1 MTLATLADQAECI
14 AAAAR
19 LMLETLRAGGQVLT
33 AGNGGSAAEA
43 MHMAEELVGRF
54 RTNRRS
60 LPAVS
65 LVSDGTALT
74 CIGNDFGFDEVF
86 ARQIEGLGRSGDL
99 LVLFSTSGAAANLR
113 RAVTAARARKMR
125 VLLLLGRDGGPLAGT
140 GDLEIIVKGQAT
152 ERIQEAHQV
161 ILHVLLDAVEQD
173 FTQGGLVPAPQSLS
187 GTSSGTLSTKLPT
200 KLPTKVRRQRVASRK
215 KPGVHHA

>member
-1 MTLATLADQAECI
+1 MAISLDNQKMAAHCREQVLAAAALMGALAEQADGI

-19 LMLETLRAGGQVLT
+19 LMIATLQAGGQVLT

-65 LVSDGTALT
+65 LAADGTALT

-86 ARQIEGLGRSGDL
+86 ARQIEGLGRPGDL
-99 LVLFSTSGAAANLR
+99 LVLFSTSGSAVNLR
-113 RAVTAARARKMR
+113 RAVAAAHARQMR

-140 GDLEIIVKGQAT
+140 GDLEILVHGGAT

-161 ILHVLLDAVEQD
+161 LLHVLLDAVELA
-173 FTQGGLVPAPQSLS
+173 FT
-187 GTSSGTLSTKLPT
+187 
-200 KLPTKVRRQRVASRK
+200 
-215 KPGVHHA
+215 

>member
-1 MTLATLADQAECI
+1 MDIPEADRDLQSHCGAQVQAAAATIATLAEQADRI
-14 AAAAR
+14 ASAAR
-19 LMLETLRAGGQVLT
+19 LLIETLRAGGLVPT

-54 RTNRRS
+54 RSNRRS

-74 CIGNDFGFDEVF
+74 CIGNDFGFDELF
-86 ARQIEGLGRSGDL
+86 ARQIEGLGRPGDL

-113 RAVTAARARKMR
+113 RAVAAARAKQVR
-125 VLLLLGRDGGPLAGT
+125 VLLLLGRDGGPLAGA
-140 GDLEIIVKGQAT
+140 GDLEIIVQGRAT

-161 ILHVLLDAVEQD
+161 ILHVLLDAVERAFAQ
-173 FTQGGLVPAPQSLS
+173 
-187 GTSSGTLSTKLPT
+187 
-200 KLPTKVRRQRVASRK
+200 
-215 KPGVHHA
+215 

>member
-1 MTLATLADQAECI
+1 MDILGDDRKLAAQIGMQVQVATATVGSLAAQTDRL

-19 LMLETLRAGGQVLT
+19 LMVETLQAGGQVLT

-43 MHMAEELVGRF
+43 MHMSEELVGRF

-60 LPAVS
+60 LPGIS

-86 ARQIEGLGRSGDL
+86 ARQIEGLGRPGDL
-99 LVLFSTSGAAANLR
+99 LVIFSTSGSGVNLR
-113 RAVTAARARKMR
+113 RGVAKAREKKMR
-125 VLLLLGRDGGPLAGT
+125 VLLLLGRDGGAMAGT
-140 GDLEIIVKGQAT
+140 GDLEIIVHGQAT

-161 ILHVLLDAVEQD
+161 ILHVLLDAVEQA
-173 FTQGGLVPAPQSLS
+173 FS
-187 GTSSGTLSTKLPT
+187 
-200 KLPTKVRRQRVASRK
+200 
-215 KPGVHHA
+215 